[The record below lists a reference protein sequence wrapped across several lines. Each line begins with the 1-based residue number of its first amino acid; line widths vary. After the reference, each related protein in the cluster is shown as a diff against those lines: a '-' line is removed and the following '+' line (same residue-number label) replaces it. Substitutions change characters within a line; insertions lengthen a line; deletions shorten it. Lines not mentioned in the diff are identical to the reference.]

1 MGEGMVGGGRLLG
14 VWEEEG
20 GVGVE
25 GKEAIEAFVKGVEVG
40 GGGMIEWVSGGGFGR
55 LEERAVVGA
64 ATGGDGWEGEAVV
77 VGDDVAVCP
86 AAAPAGWG

>member
-1 MGEGMVGGGRLLG
+1 M
-14 VWEEEG
+14 
-20 GVGVE
+20 
-25 GKEAIEAFVKGVEVG
+25 G

-64 ATGGDGWEGEAVV
+64 ATGVDGWEREAVV